1 MYNPNMTEKNTV
13 DLQDE
18 AFKAARENPT
28 TDHELLE
35 LFATGDFQYKPYAKI
50 KTREE
55 YEKENWDGKG
65 GWFKQWLSSFRG

>member
-1 MYNPNMTEKNTV
+1 MTENTV
-13 DLQDE
+13 DPQDE

-35 LFATGDFQYKPYAKI
+35 LFSTGDFQYQPYVPI

-65 GWFKQWLSSFRG
+65 GWFKTWLSSFRG